1 MTGTAS
7 LGSLGVILGVV
18 AFLFGNRE
26 RALELVIGGFGLIVL
41 KYVVGFMFVGIF
53 GLRKK
58 G

>member
-1 MTGTAS
+1 M
-7 LGSLGVILGVV
+7 V